1 MCLRRLLLSVSLLC
15 LIAGGRSDP
24 QYALSVPSMLKSG
37 EIAKACVNLVDHSEY
52 LDLNVML
59 EYNGKNET
67 IFSEQVPA
75 ANTFKCSDFQV
86 PTVPVAVPVFITFEA
101 IGQSIQLLE
110 RRSVVI
116 DVMNDVYLI
125 QLDKPIYKKGQK
137 VRIRLISLNS
147 ELQPVPTKY
156 SVIYVSDPSG
166 SRMTQWQNQE
176 SERGIVALEFQL
188 ISEATL
194 GSYSITAETASV
206 GSVNQ
211 WFTVEEYVLPRF
223 SVSLGIPTVITIL
236 DQSISYNVTA
246 KYTYGQGVPGL
257 LSGRLCRKYDNY
269 YPGNSCNRNP
279 DGICV
284 SITGKLGSDG
294 TFSGNADLT
303 QFQLERSGLQ
313 MSFNFDFTVI
323 EEGTGIQ
330 VKESQYVSISSQI
343 ARIDFEH
350 QDMEQHYKRGIPYL
364 VQLILKDANE
374 KPISNELIELQVNGK
389 VVQNLTTNAEGRAE
403 YEIDTSNFVQTELV
417 IQANYKNGEQ
427 CFDPGWRIP
436 VYSNAY
442 RSVPRF
448 YSWTGSFVDVRP
460 LHGELSCGQRYNTR
474 VLYSLSRNGVG
485 KGVNTATF
493 YYLVMSKAKIVE
505 SGEQRVDLSN
515 SLNGEFSIR
524 LRVCSELA
532 PGAELIVYSI
542 LQTEVIA
549 DSVHL
554 DIEKCFKN
562 KVSLNFSVD
571 QGAPGSNVDLQLT
584 AASRSLCGLRVI
596 DSSLLLLN
604 QNQQL
609 TAESVYYALRYLSLY
624 GYYVAG
630 FNVEEPAPPCI
641 DPNEQI
647 FYNGL
652 YYQPVSYYGEGDT
665 NDVFRSAGL
674 VFGTNATLRKPEVC
688 GRGFGSNIRPM
699 FLEKNVAMGVLP
711 VSDMAAPNFNVAGT
725 TTAGGAITTV
735 RKFFPEVW
743 NFNLTS
749 VSESG
754 SLAIPQVVP
763 DTITQWQGSMFCVSE
778 EEGFGM
784 TRYPANFTAFMP
796 FFVELSLPYSFIR
809 GETLIMKA
817 FVSNYMK
824 QCMKVTVTL
833 QNSDAFSAVL
843 EEGKQ
848 NMCVCSGERAS
859 YSWSV
864 KAKSLGVISF
874 SVTAET
880 THIGAT
886 CDGPP
891 DSSQPLR
898 KDTVEQTVIVEAE
911 GIEKEITYSS
921 LVCVEG
927 KASVFP
933 ISITPSVNTVQDS
946 AKAHVT
952 VIGDLLGH
960 AVNNPESLIQM
971 PTGCGEQNLAILMPI
986 PFVLKYLNCTGQLTA
1001 AIQDRAVGFM
1011 SNGYI
1016 KQLGYRHSDG
1026 SFSAFGAS
1034 DSQGSAWLTALTF
1047 WTFEQIKP
1055 YTFVDPNVQNQ
1066 ALIYLERLQNLNT
1079 GCFTPTGTLFHS
1091 DLKGGA
1097 ENDISFTAY
1106 VVAILLQSDYPGGQ
1120 TLLRS
1125 ALRCLDAASGS
1136 QQSLYNRALMF
1147 YAYRVAGNYEKSNAL
1162 FEQLR
1167 AEATSKENT
1176 IHWERKVKPD
1186 LEAVPFFYAP
1196 FASADIEI
1204 TAYILLGLTKGP
1216 SSSPQDKTYMAQ
1228 ITLWL
1233 ARQQNSNGGYRSTAD
1248 TVVVLQALAGYGCLV
1263 YKKNANNQVR
1273 VSAQNAVIAQ
1283 FNVDSSNRLVVQREA
1298 LPTASGDYSFSV
1310 TGSGC
1315 CLVQTTVRYNIPVPK
1330 VNSAFSLS
1338 VNTSSESCVNDVAYT
1353 FTIGIQ
1359 VSYHGSRNQSNMAII
1374 DLKMLS
1380 GYTVDYGSISEL
1392 RTKVSKVEQ
1401 KNNHLYLYL
1410 ESVSSETTSYSLKVE
1425 MGSRV
1430 QNFQPSFVKVY
1441 DYYESDEN
1449 GVAVLKHPC
1458 SK

>member
-1 MCLRRLLLSVSLLC
+1 MSASN
-15 LIAGGRSDP
+15 GG
-24 QYALSVPSMLKSG
+24 G
-37 EIAKACVNLVDHSEY
+37 
-52 LDLNVML
+52 
-59 EYNGKNET
+59 G
-67 IFSEQVPA
+67 
-75 ANTFKCSDFQV
+75 
-86 PTVPVAVPVFITFEA
+86 
-101 IGQSIQLLE
+101 G
-110 RRSVVI
+110 
-116 DVMNDVYLI
+116 
-125 QLDKPIYKKGQK
+125 
-137 VRIRLISLNS
+137 
-147 ELQPVPTKY
+147 
-156 SVIYVSDPSG
+156 VSDG
-166 SRMTQWQNQE
+166 
-176 SERGIVALEFQL
+176 
-188 ISEATL
+188 
-194 GSYSITAETASV
+194 
-206 GSVNQ
+206 
-211 WFTVEEYVLPRF
+211 
-223 SVSLGIPTVITIL
+223 
-236 DQSISYNVTA
+236 
-246 KYTYGQGVPGL
+246 GV
-257 LSGRLCRKYDNY
+257 
-269 YPGNSCNRNP
+269 
-279 DGICV
+279 
-284 SITGKLGSDG
+284 
-294 TFSGNADLT
+294 
-303 QFQLERSGLQ
+303 
-313 MSFNFDFTVI
+313 
-323 EEGTGIQ
+323 
-330 VKESQYVSISSQI
+330 
-343 ARIDFEH
+343 
-350 QDMEQHYKRGIPYL
+350 
-364 VQLILKDANE
+364 
-374 KPISNELIELQVNGK
+374 
-389 VVQNLTTNAEGRAE
+389 
-403 YEIDTSNFVQTELV
+403 
-417 IQANYKNGEQ
+417 
-427 CFDPGWRIP
+427 
-436 VYSNAY
+436 
-442 RSVPRF
+442 
-448 YSWTGSFVDVRP
+448 
-460 LHGELSCGQRYNTR
+460 
-474 VLYSLSRNGVG
+474 
-485 KGVNTATF
+485 
-493 YYLVMSKAKIVE
+493 
-505 SGEQRVDLSN
+505 
-515 SLNGEFSIR
+515 
-524 LRVCSELA
+524 
-532 PGAELIVYSI
+532 
-542 LQTEVIA
+542 
-549 DSVHL
+549 
-554 DIEKCFKN
+554 
-562 KVSLNFSVD
+562 
-571 QGAPGSNVDLQLT
+571 
-584 AASRSLCGLRVI
+584 
-596 DSSLLLLN
+596 
-604 QNQQL
+604 
-609 TAESVYYALRYLSLY
+609 
-624 GYYVAG
+624 
-630 FNVEEPAPPCI
+630 
-641 DPNEQI
+641 
-647 FYNGL
+647 
-652 YYQPVSYYGEGDT
+652 
-665 NDVFRSAGL
+665 
-674 VFGTNATLRKPEVC
+674 
-688 GRGFGSNIRPM
+688 
-699 FLEKNVAMGVLP
+699 
-711 VSDMAAPNFNVAGT
+711 
-725 TTAGGAITTV
+725 ITTV

-743 NFNLTS
+743 NFNLTTI
-749 VSESG
+749 SESG

-778 EEGFGM
+778 KEGFGM

-796 FFVELSLPYSFIR
+796 FFVEVSLPYSFVR

-824 QCMKVTVTL
+824 QCMKVKVTL

-843 EEGKQ
+843 KEGDP
-848 NMCVCSGERAS
+848 NMCVCSGQRAS

-891 DSSQPLR
+891 DSSQPPR

-927 KASVFP
+927 KISVFP

-952 VIGDLLGH
+952 VIGDILGH

-971 PTGCGEQNLAILMPI
+971 PTGCGEQNLATLMPI

-1001 AIQDRAVGFM
+1001 AIKDRAVGFM

-1016 KQLGYRHSDG
+1016 KQLGYRHFDG

-1034 DSQGSAWLTALTF
+1034 HSQGSAWLTALTF

-1091 DLKGGA
+1091 GLKGGA

-1167 AEATSKENT
+1167 AEATSKDGT

-1186 LEAVPFFYAP
+1186 LEKVPFFYAP
-1196 FASADIEI
+1196 YASADIEI
-1204 TAYILLGLTKGP
+1204 TAYVLLGLTKGP
-1216 SSSPQDKTYMAQ
+1216 PPSSQDKTYMAQ

-1233 ARQQNSNGGYRSTAD
+1233 AGQQNSNGGYRSTAD

-1283 FNVDSSNRLVVQREA
+1283 FNVDSSNRLVVQRKA

-1380 GYTVDYGSISEL
+1380 GYTADYGSIREL
-1392 RTKVSKVEQ
+1392 RQKVSKVEE

-1410 ESVSSETTSYSLKVE
+1410 DSVSGETTSHSLKVE

-1441 DYYESDEN
+1441 DYYETDEN
-1449 GVAVLKHPC
+1449 GVAELKHPC

>member
-37 EIAKACVNLVDHSEY
+37 EITTVCVNLVDHGEP
-52 LDLNVML
+52 LNLNVLL
-59 EYNGKNET
+59 ECNGENTT

-75 ANTFKCSDFQV
+75 TNTFKCSDFQV

-101 IGQSIQLLE
+101 TGQRIQHLE

-116 DVMNDVYLI
+116 DVMNDIHVI

-137 VRIRLISLNS
+137 VQIRLISLNS
-147 ELQPVPTKY
+147 KLQPVPTKY
-156 SVIYVSDPSG
+156 SMISISDPSG

-176 SERGIVALEFQL
+176 SERGIVALNYQL
-188 ISEATL
+188 NSEAAL
-194 GSYSITAETASV
+194 GSYSVTAETASS

-211 WFTVEEYVLPRF
+211 VFSVEEYVLPRF
-223 SVSLGIPTVITIL
+223 GISMEIPTVTTIL
-236 DQSISYNVTA
+236 DEIISFKVTA
-246 KYTYGQGVPGL
+246 TYTYGQPVPGL
-257 LSGRLCRKYDNY
+257 LSGRLCRKYNTY

-279 DGICV
+279 DGICAP
-284 SITGKLGSDG
+284 ITGQLGSDG
-294 TFSGNADLT
+294 TFSGTADLT

-330 VKESQYVSISSQI
+330 VTESQYVRISSQI
-343 ARIDFEH
+343 ARIDFDY

-364 VQLILKDANE
+364 VTLLLKDANE

-389 VVQNLTTNAEGRAE
+389 VVQNLTTNAEGRVE

-427 CFDPGWRIP
+427 CFDSGWLSP

-460 LHGELSCGQRYNTR
+460 LHGELSCGQSYNTR

-485 KGVNTATF
+485 EGVNTATF
-493 YYLVMSKAKIVE
+493 YYLVMSKAKIVK
-505 SGEQRVDLSN
+505 SGEQPVDLSN
-515 SLNGEFSIR
+515 SLNGEFSIN
-524 LRVCSELA
+524 LEVLSDFA
-532 PGAELIVYSI
+532 PGAELIVYAI

-584 AASRSLCGLRVI
+584 AASRSLCGLRII

-688 GRGFGSNIRPM
+688 GRGFETNIRPLFM
-699 FLEKNVAMGVLP
+699 ATTSAKVVADAESAVI
-711 VSDMAAPNFNVAGT
+711 
-725 TTAGGAITTV
+725 TADGGAVTTV

-743 NFNLTS
+743 NFNLTT

-754 SLAIPQVVP
+754 SIAISQVVP
-763 DTITQWQGSMFCVSE
+763 HTITQWQGSVFCVSE

-784 TRYPANFTAFMP
+784 TKNPSIFTAFQE
-796 FFVELSLPYSFIR
+796 FFVEVSLPYSFVR
-809 GETLIMKA
+809 GETLIIKS
-817 FVSNYMK
+817 FVSNYME
-824 QCMKVTVTL
+824 QCMKVKVTL
-833 QNSDAFSAVL
+833 RNSDAFSAVL
-843 EEGKQ
+843 EEGDSD
-848 NMCVCSGERAS
+848 MCVCSGERVS

-880 THIGAT
+880 THIGAK

-891 DSSQPLR
+891 DSSQPPR

-1001 AIQDRAVGFM
+1001 EIQDRAVGFM

-1034 DSQGSAWLTALTF
+1034 HSQGSAWLTALTF

-1079 GCFTPTGTLFHS
+1079 GCFTPTGTLFNS
-1091 DLKGGA
+1091 ALKGGA

-1167 AEATSKENT
+1167 AEATSKDGT
-1176 IHWERKVKPD
+1176 IHWERTEQPD

-1196 FASADIEI
+1196 YASAEIEI

-1216 SSSPQDKTYMAQ
+1216 PPSQEDKTYMAP

-1233 ARQQNSNGGYRSTAD
+1233 ARQQNSLGGYRSTAD

-1263 YKKNANNQVR
+1263 YKENANNQVR

-1298 LPTASGDYSFSV
+1298 LPTASGDYSISV

-1392 RTKVSKVEQ
+1392 RQKVSKVEE
-1401 KNNHLYLYL
+1401 KNNHVYLYL
-1410 ESVSSETTSYSLKVE
+1410 DSVSSETTSYSLKVE

-1430 QNFQPSFVKVY
+1430 QNFQPSFLKMY

-1449 GVAVLKHPC
+1449 GVAELKHPC
-1458 SK
+1458 SKE

>member
-37 EIAKACVNLVDHSEY
+37 EITTACVNLVDHGEP
-52 LDLNVML
+52 LNLNVLL
-59 EYNGKNET
+59 EYKGENTT
-67 IFSEQVPA
+67 IFNEQVPA
-75 ANTFKCSDFQV
+75 TNTFKCSDFQV

-101 IGQSIQLLE
+101 TGQRIQHLE

-116 DVMNDVYLI
+116 DVMKDVYLI
-125 QLDKPIYKKGQK
+125 QLDKPVYKKGQK

-147 ELQPVPTKY
+147 KLQPVPTKY
-156 SVIYVSDPSG
+156 SVIYISDPSR
-166 SRMTQWQNQE
+166 SRMTQWQNQK
-176 SERGIVALEFQL
+176 SERGIVVLEFQL

-194 GSYSITAETASV
+194 GSYSITAEIASV
-206 GSVNQ
+206 GSVIQ
-211 WFTVEEYVLPRF
+211 GFTVEEYVLPRF

-246 KYTYGQGVPGL
+246 KYTYDQGVPGL
-257 LSGRLCRKYDNY
+257 LSGRLCRKYNTY

-294 TFSGNADLT
+294 TFSGTTDLT

-330 VKESQYVSISSQI
+330 VTESQYVRISSQI
-343 ARIDFEH
+343 ARIDFDY

-364 VQLILKDANE
+364 VTLILKDANE
-374 KPISNELIELQVNGK
+374 KPISNEIIELQVNGK

-403 YEIDTSNFVQTELV
+403 YEIDTSNFVQTQLV
-417 IQANYKNGEQ
+417 IQANYKNGER
-427 CFDPGWRIP
+427 CFDSGWLSP

-485 KGVNTATF
+485 EGVRTATF
-493 YYLVMSKAKIVE
+493 YYLVMSKAKIVN
-505 SGEQRVDLSN
+505 SGEQRVDLSS
-515 SLNGEFSIR
+515 SLRGELSISFT
-524 LRVCSELA
+524 VGSDFA
-532 PGAELIVYSI
+532 PGAKLIVYSI

-554 DIEKCFKN
+554 NIEKCFKN

-571 QGAPGSNVDLQLT
+571 QGAPGSSVDLQLT
-584 AASRSLCGLRVI
+584 AASSSLCGLRVI

-609 TAESVYYALRYLSLY
+609 TAESVYNSLRYLSLN

-630 FNVEEPAPPCI
+630 FNVELPAPPCI

-674 VFGTNATLRKPEVC
+674 VFSTNATLRKPEVC
-688 GRGFGSNIRPM
+688 QLM
-699 FLEKNVAMGVLP
+699 FESFTMDFVSEK
-711 VSDMAAPNFNVAGT
+711 
-725 TTAGGAITTV
+725 TARNGGEITTV

-743 NFNLTS
+743 NFNLTTI
-749 VSESG
+749 SESG
-754 SLAIPQVVP
+754 SLAISQVVP

-796 FFVELSLPYSFIR
+796 FFVEVSLPYSFVR

-824 QCMKVTVTL
+824 QCMKVKVTL
-833 QNSDAFSAVL
+833 RNSDTFSAVL
-843 EEGKQ
+843 KEGDP
-848 NMCVCSGERAS
+848 NMCVCSGQRAS
-859 YSWSV
+859 YSWSI

-891 DSSQPLR
+891 DSSQPPR

-921 LVCVEG
+921 LVCVEDTD
-927 KASVFP
+927 SVFP

-971 PTGCGEQNLAILMPI
+971 PTGCGEQNLATLMPI

-1001 AIQDRAVGFM
+1001 EIKDRAVGFM

-1034 DSQGSAWLTALTF
+1034 HSQGSAWLTALTF
-1047 WTFEQIKP
+1047 WTFEQLKP
-1055 YTFVDPNVQNQ
+1055 YTFVDPNVQNR
-1066 ALIYLERLQNLNT
+1066 ALIYLERLQNLKS
-1079 GCFTPTGTLFHS
+1079 GCFKPTGTLFNS
-1091 DLKGGA
+1091 ALKGGA

-1167 AEATSKENT
+1167 AEATST
-1176 IHWERKVKPD
+1176 DGTVHWERKVKPD
-1186 LEAVPFFYAP
+1186 LEKVPFFYAP
-1196 FASADIEI
+1196 YASADIEI

-1263 YKKNANNQVR
+1263 YKENANNQVR

-1353 FTIGIQ
+1353 FTISIQ

-1380 GYTVDYGSISEL
+1380 GYTADYGSIREL
-1392 RTKVSKVEQ
+1392 RKKVSKVDE
-1401 KNNHLYLYL
+1401 KNNHLYVYL
-1410 ESVSSETTSYSLKVE
+1410 DSVSSETTSYSLKVE

-1430 QNFQPSFVKVY
+1430 QNFQPSFVKMY
-1441 DYYESDEN
+1441 DYYETDEN
-1449 GVAVLKHPC
+1449 GVAELKHPC
-1458 SK
+1458 SKE